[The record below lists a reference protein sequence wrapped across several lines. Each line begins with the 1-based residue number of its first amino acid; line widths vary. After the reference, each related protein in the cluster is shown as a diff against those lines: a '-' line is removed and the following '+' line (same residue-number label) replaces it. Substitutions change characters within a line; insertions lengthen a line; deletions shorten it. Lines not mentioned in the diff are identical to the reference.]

1 LKTSA
6 TLVENNIIERT
17 HESIMFEWG
26 AAGNVA
32 SYNYTMGEFDSGA
45 PSFVIGGIDFHGAHP
60 QFNLLEGNVA
70 TVIEPDS
77 IWGTSSH
84 TTAYRNWV
92 VGTNRICS
100 PSSGRGTVN
109 CSGTNGVYGFQAA
122 RAMDISYLATR
133 NNFVGNVVGSSQA
146 QSMLAYGTAAMT
158 KTASVEYPAS
168 RSYDTVAYGWSFG
181 YGEASDDGSGTGCS
195 GGTAPCHLASTSST
209 DLLHGNYS
217 NISGT
222 TTWATG
228 VTQTLPASFYLS
240 SKPSWWGSMAYPA
253 TGPDVTGGT
262 GPGGHSYGN
271 PAQACYFKVMGG
283 SDGGAGGPLTFNA
296 STCYGTTSTTT
307 PSAPNGLVGS
317 VTH

>member
-32 SYNYTMGEFDSGA
+32 SYNYTMGEFDIGA
-45 PSFVIGGIDFHGAHP
+45 PDFVIGGIDFHGAHP

-122 RAMDISYLATR
+122 RAMDISYLSTR
-133 NNFVGNVVGSSQA
+133 NNFIGNVVGSTKM
-146 QSMLAYGTAAMT
+146 QSILAYGAAGIT
-158 KTASVEYPAS
+158 QTASVEYPAS
-168 RSYDTVAYGWSFG
+168 RSYDTVVYGWSFG
-181 YGEASDDGSGTGCS
+181 YGEASDDGTGTGCS
-195 GGTAPCHLASTSST
+195 GGAAPCHLAKTSST
-209 DLLHGNYS
+209 DLLHGNYN
-217 NISGT
+217 NIGAIIPWVAGIT
-222 TTWATG
+222 K
-228 VTQTLPASFYLS
+228 TLPASFYLS

-271 PAQACYFKVMGG
+271 PAQACYIKVMGG
-283 SDGGAGGPLTFNA
+283 SDGGAGGPLPFNA
-296 STCYGTTSTTT
+296 SKCYGTASNVT
-307 PSAPNGLVGS
+307 PPAPSGLTGS